1 MCFAS
6 VNTNLLKKNHCVRF
20 NTNSNFFFPK
30 GIKQIARAI
39 ANNFNF
45 LSCFIMFKESNR
57 FLVSEM
63 KLIYVIT
70 RICLFIYFFFN
81 RTLFKPSS
89 F

>member
-6 VNTNLLKKNHCVRF
+6 VNTNFLKKNHCVRF

-45 LSCFIMFKESNR
+45 LSRFTMFKESNR
-57 FLVSEM
+57 FLVSGM
-63 KLIYVIT
+63 KYTVTT

>member
-6 VNTNLLKKNHCVRF
+6 VNTNFLKKNHCVRF
-20 NTNSNFFFPK
+20 NTNSNFFFSK

-45 LSCFIMFKESNR
+45 LSRFTMFKESNR

-63 KLIYVIT
+63 KLIY
-70 RICLFIYFFFN
+70 RYQAYLFIY
-81 RTLFKPSS
+81 LFLL
-89 F
+89 